1 MSMSRRQEKKSDSP
15 VVRSEPAEPI
25 LDYGPFRGYRVPVA
39 VARDLCEREGLPR
52 PRRLTRIMRGEV
64 NASFRLDFDDA
75 DPLILKVWVRTSDP
89 ERMRHAESVARQL
102 RQLTGVPTPAW
113 IYQSPADDLIDYPYA
128 LQELAGG
135 EDADEAWLGFSRRT
149 KDAFMED
156 CGLVLREMHESCID
170 VPGPVD
176 AQAWADEDLTRFA
189 HAVEQLNDQ
198 AWMPRAMLD
207 QAVRLWEGNSSLLQ
221 EAGGLSFVHYDFQPH
236 NLRVEPVSGR
246 IVSVL
251 DLDSSTRG
259 PAFSDIRDLLLT
271 VFVPDP
277 GSAEPF
283 WRAYGPVDEQRRMVL
298 RLHSLARVL
307 DVLWAYAGPAPQG
320 WNHTTVATLLKD
332 IETA

>member
-1 MSMSRRQEKKSDSP
+1 MEKS
-15 VVRSEPAEPI
+15 EPI
-25 LDYGPFRGYRVPVA
+25 LDYGTFRGYRVPVA

-52 PRRLTRIMRGEV
+52 PRRLVRIMRGEV
-64 NASFRLDFDDA
+64 NASFRLEFDEA

-102 RQLTGVPTPAW
+102 RRLTGVPTPAW
-113 IYQSPADDLIDYPYA
+113 IHQSPADDLIDYPYA

-135 EDADEAWLGFSRRT
+135 EDADEAWPGFSRRT
-149 KDAFMED
+149 KDAFMEE
-156 CGLVLREMHESCID
+156 CGLVLREMHESGID

-207 QAVRLWEGNSSLLQ
+207 RAVRLWEGNSSLLQ

-259 PAFSDIRDLLLT
+259 PAFSDGQRSPADGLH
-271 VFVPDP
+271 P
-277 GSAEPF
+277 GSRF
-283 WRAYGPVDEQRRMVL
+283 GSTVL
-298 RLHSLARVL
+298 AG
-307 DVLWAYAGPAPQG
+307 LWPCR
-320 WNHTTVATLLKD
+320 
-332 IETA
+332 